1 MKKQILYGKLAEYYD
16 LLYSFKD
23 YEKEALQIKR
33 LIARFKKSGGN
44 ELLDVACG
52 TGHHLGHLKEGF
64 SCTGV
69 DISEEILNV
78 ARKNV
83 EGVAFKRADMI
94 TLNLG
99 KKFDVITCLFS
110 SIGYVR
116 TYSNL
121 RRTIRN
127 LASHL
132 ITGGIV
138 LIEPWFT
145 KSTYKPGSPGMTT
158 YDGKETKIARLNLS
172 EIRGSISVIDMHYL
186 VAEKDGRVKHF
197 VDRHELG
204 LFEVDKTIKF
214 LRDAGLQSRFLK
226 NGLLKDR
233 GLYVGIKERVD

>member
-1 MKKQILYGKLAEYYD
+1 MKKQILYGELAGYYD

-23 YEKEALQIKR
+23 YEKEALRIRK
-33 LIARFKKSGGN
+33 LIAKYKKSKGN

-52 TGHHLGHLKEGF
+52 TGHHLEHLKEDF

-69 DISEEILNV
+69 DINEEILNV

-83 EGVAFKRADMI
+83 EGVVFKRADMI
-94 TLNLG
+94 TFNLD

-110 SIGYVR
+110 SIGYVK

-127 LASHL
+127 LAEHL
-132 ITGGIV
+132 RTGGV
-138 LIEPWFT
+138 ALIEPWFT
-145 KSTYKPGSPGMTT
+145 KSAYKSGSPYMTT
-158 YDGKETKIARLNLS
+158 YDGKNIKIARLNVS
-172 EIRGSISVIDMHYL
+172 EIRGGISVMDMHYL
-186 VAEKDGRVKHF
+186 IAEKDGCVKHF

-204 LFEVDKTIKF
+204 LFEVSKTIKF
-214 LRDAGLQSRFLK
+214 MKDAGLQSRFLK

-233 GLYVGIKERVD
+233 GLYVGIKE

>member
-1 MKKQILYGKLAEYYD
+1 MKKQILYSELAGYYD

-23 YEKEALQIKR
+23 YEKEALRIKK
-33 LIARFKKSGGN
+33 LIAKYKKSKGN

-52 TGHHLGHLKEGF
+52 TGHHLKHLKEDF

-69 DISEEILNV
+69 DINEEILNV

-83 EGVAFKRADMI
+83 EGVVFKRADMI
-94 TLNLG
+94 TFNLD

-110 SIGYVR
+110 SIGYVK

-127 LASHL
+127 LAKHL
-132 ITGGIV
+132 RTGGV
-138 LIEPWFT
+138 ALIEPWFT
-145 KSTYKPGSPGMTT
+145 KSAYESGSPYMAT
-158 YDGKETKIARLNLS
+158 YDGKNIKIARLNVS
-172 EIRGSISVIDMHYL
+172 EIRGAISVMDMHYL
-186 VAEKDGRVKHF
+186 IAEKDGSVKHF

-204 LFEVDKTIKF
+204 LFEVSKTIKF
-214 LRDAGLQSRFLK
+214 MKDAGLQSRFLK

-233 GLYVGIKERVD
+233 GLYVGIKE

>member
-1 MKKQILYGKLAEYYD
+1 MKKQILYGELAGYYD

-23 YEKEALQIKR
+23 YEKEALRIKK
-33 LIARFKKSGGN
+33 LIAKYKKSKGN

-52 TGHHLGHLKEGF
+52 TGHHLKHLKEDF

-69 DISEEILNV
+69 DINEEILNM

-83 EGVAFKRADMI
+83 EGVVFKRADMI
-94 TLNLG
+94 TFDLD

-110 SIGYVR
+110 SIGYVK

-127 LASHL
+127 LAKHL
-132 ITGGIV
+132 RTGGV
-138 LIEPWFT
+138 ALIEPWFT
-145 KSTYKPGSPGMTT
+145 KSAYKSGSPYMAT
-158 YDGKETKIARLNLS
+158 YDGKNIKIARLNVS
-172 EIRGSISVIDMHYL
+172 EIRGAISVMDMHYL
-186 VAEKDGRVKHF
+186 IAEKDGSVKHF

-204 LFEVDKTIKF
+204 LFEVSKTIKF
-214 LRDAGLQSRFLK
+214 MKDAGLQSRFLK

-233 GLYVGIKERVD
+233 GLYVGIKE

>member
-1 MKKQILYGKLAEYYD
+1 MKKQILYSELAGYYD

-23 YEKEALQIKR
+23 YEKEALRIKK
-33 LIARFKKSGGN
+33 LIAKYKKSKGN

-52 TGHHLGHLKEGF
+52 TGHHLKHLKEDF

-69 DISEEILNV
+69 DINEEILNV

-83 EGVAFKRADMI
+83 EGVVFKRADMI
-94 TLNLG
+94 TFDLD

-110 SIGYVR
+110 SIGYVK

-127 LASHL
+127 LAKHL
-132 ITGGIV
+132 RTGGV
-138 LIEPWFT
+138 ALIEPWFT
-145 KSTYKPGSPGMTT
+145 KSAYESGSPYMAT
-158 YDGKETKIARLNLS
+158 YDGKNIKIARLNVS
-172 EIRGSISVIDMHYL
+172 EIRGAISVMDMHYL
-186 VAEKDGRVKHF
+186 IAEKDGRVKHF

-204 LFEVDKTIKF
+204 LFEVSKTIKF
-214 LRDAGLQSRFLK
+214 MKDADLQSRFLK

-233 GLYVGIKERVD
+233 GLYVGIKE

>member
-1 MKKQILYGKLAEYYD
+1 MKKQILYGELAGYYD

-23 YEKEALQIKR
+23 YEKEALRIKK
-33 LIARFKKSGGN
+33 LIAKYKKSKGN

-52 TGHHLGHLKEGF
+52 TGHHLEHLKEDF

-69 DISEEILNV
+69 DINEEILNV

-83 EGVAFKRADMI
+83 EGVVFKRADMI
-94 TLNLG
+94 TFNLD

-110 SIGYVR
+110 SIGYVK

-127 LASHL
+127 LAKHL
-132 ITGGIV
+132 RTGGV
-138 LIEPWFT
+138 ALIEPWFT
-145 KSTYKPGSPGMTT
+145 KSAYKSGSPYMAT
-158 YDGKETKIARLNLS
+158 YDGKNIKIARLNVS
-172 EIRGSISVIDMHYL
+172 EIRGAISVMDMHYL
-186 VAEKDGRVKHF
+186 IAEKDGSVKHF

-204 LFEVDKTIKF
+204 LFEVSKTIKF
-214 LRDAGLQSRFLK
+214 MKDADLQSRFLK

-233 GLYVGIKERVD
+233 GLYVGIKE